1 MNTIPAEVL
10 MVNLLNSMTANFK
23 TLMGAAPLFNMN
35 NEYKG
40 VSDSMGSDY
49 LHTLAFKFIK
59 ETNLNFEE
67 ELVMNVIFENVIDMD
82 IMYDVLR
89 NIPVVLNR
97 KKGEKYQHILKPFL
111 TRGIFKNFRSENCES
126 TVKFL
131 FRLYNHIQF
140 LYETSDNVN
149 GIRIHFWVFYAIIE
163 LCFQAYKS
171 SVVFRT
177 EAFKMILMH
186 KVLEAKNS
194 KICKVLSGETKWR
207 MESLLTRVYE
217 GLC

>member
-1 MNTIPAEVL
+1 MNTVPAEVL

-23 TLMGAAPLFNMN
+23 TLLGAAPLFNVN

-59 ETNLNFEE
+59 ETNLYFEE

-97 KKGEKYQHILKPFL
+97 KKGEKYQHVLNPFL
-111 TRGIFKNFRSENCES
+111 TRGIFKNFKSEKCEA
-126 TVKFL
+126 TIKFL
-131 FRLYNHIQF
+131 FRLYNHLQY
-140 LYETSDNVN
+140 LYETHDNVN
-149 GIRIHFWVFYAIIE
+149 RVRIHFWVFYAIIE
-163 LCFQAYKS
+163 LCYQAYKS
-171 SVVFRT
+171 SIVFRT
-177 EAFKMILMH
+177 EAFRIILINKVIEAKNFKIH
-186 KVLEAKNS
+186 KVLNGEA
-194 KICKVLSGETKWR
+194 KWR
-207 MESLLTRVYE
+207 MESLLSRVYD